1 MCILQGIN
9 TFERGNTLAS
19 IRKRGNSYLFRVY
32 AGYDTDG
39 KQIEK
44 TKTWKPPAD
53 WTERRA
59 EKEAQRLAALFEE
72 QVRTGGLSNG
82 KMKFADFAAY
92 WMQKYAE
99 PNLKPKTVTRYN
111 GLLRR
116 INRSIGYL
124 PLNKIQPGNLLEFYQ
139 SLGDE
144 TPENVAYRCVVD
156 LKKLLKEKGLTQV
169 TCADNAGISVTT
181 ISNICHGK
189 NTSMKTAAAI
199 SRVLDYPISSLFAP
213 TQPQRKLASHT
224 VRHYHRL
231 LSCILGD
238 AVKWQYIPYNPCGR
252 VAPPRAESSDIEYL
266 DDRQAKELMALLQ
279 KEPSIY
285 CRAISLLLLTGL
297 RRGELLGLEWQ
308 DIDFNAKTMHIV
320 RTSQYLPS
328 RGIFTETPKTKS
340 SKRLVII
347 SDQVLDILRGQ
358 LLWQHLQAK
367 RLPDR
372 WMDSGRV
379 ITSEDGSPMHPDRLT
394 RWFGKFIRR
403 TDLPQIHVH
412 SLRHTYA
419 TLCIANGVP
428 ITAVAAQLGHAN
440 VAITATIYAHAIRTA
455 QIAAADKVGG
465 LFANVIKC
473 D

>member
-1 MCILQGIN
+1 MCILQGKN

-59 EKEAQRLAALFEE
+59 EKEAHRLAALFEE

>member
-59 EKEAQRLAALFEE
+59 EKEAHRLAALFEE

>member
-213 TQPQRKLASHT
+213 TQPQRKLLASALVSVEEVDT
-224 VRHYHRL
+224 VGFAVG
-231 LSCILGD
+231 SLG
-238 AVKWQYIPYNPCGR
+238 ATESV
-252 VAPPRAESSDIEYL
+252 VAS
-266 DDRQAKELMALLQ
+266 
-279 KEPSIY
+279 
-285 CRAISLLLLTGL
+285 
-297 RRGELLGLEWQ
+297 
-308 DIDFNAKTMHIV
+308 
-320 RTSQYLPS
+320 
-328 RGIFTETPKTKS
+328 
-340 SKRLVII
+340 
-347 SDQVLDILRGQ
+347 
-358 LLWQHLQAK
+358 
-367 RLPDR
+367 
-372 WMDSGRV
+372 
-379 ITSEDGSPMHPDRLT
+379 
-394 RWFGKFIRR
+394 
-403 TDLPQIHVH
+403 
-412 SLRHTYA
+412 
-419 TLCIANGVP
+419 
-428 ITAVAAQLGHAN
+428 AVAI
-440 VAITATIYAHAIRTA
+440 V
-455 QIAAADKVGG
+455 VGR
-465 LFANVIKC
+465 NIS
-473 D
+473 

>member
-419 TLCIANGVP
+419 TLCIANGVS